1 MIDITIASKNINAT
15 SITKIH
21 SIKPPKTLFTN
32 NIPLT
37 VYVRKSCENDFEST
51 IKYFVQNNIKVNII
65 PNLIPYVKKAFA
77 NTSFHHLDDYFEMIE
92 LLVVAGLSVEKSKKT
107 KKSYIFASIGFRSV
121 KDFTYLKT
129 FNWYEYF
136 MSFCRRPN
144 ITTDDDEIIYKLY
157 QNSTITFNNI
167 NTTKI
172 YEIVLCATL
181 NYPLKYMK
189 RIAFK
194 SLQKI
199 INLFFDDQSKKT
211 IIVLKS
217 TEDGV
222 KSNIYNN
229 IGFTKTT
236 KTKEGLMFMYK
247 QNINKP
253 LLESLSKENLYNC
266 SQFINPI
273 IINKS

>member
-51 IKYFVQNNIKVNII
+51 IKYFVQNSIKVNII

-92 LLVVAGLSVEKSKKT
+92 LLVVAGLTVEKS

-136 MSFCRRPN
+136 MSFCRSN

-157 QNSTITFNNI
+157 QKSAITYNNI
-167 NTTKI
+167 NITKI

-181 NYPLKYMK
+181 NYQLKYMK

-194 SLQKI
+194 TLEKI
-199 INLFFDDQSKKT
+199 INLFYDDKSKKT

-236 KTKEGLMFMYK
+236 LTKDGLMFMYK
-247 QNINKP
+247 QNTNKP
-253 LLESLSKENLYNC
+253 CFLDSLSKENLDNC
-266 SQFINPI
+266 SPFINPI
-273 IINKS
+273 IVNKS

>member
-1 MIDITIASKNINAT
+1 
-15 SITKIH
+15 
-21 SIKPPKTLFTN
+21 
-32 NIPLT
+32 
-37 VYVRKSCENDFEST
+37 
-51 IKYFVQNNIKVNII
+51 
-65 PNLIPYVKKAFA
+65 
-77 NTSFHHLDDYFEMIE
+77 
-92 LLVVAGLSVEKSKKT
+92 
-107 KKSYIFASIGFRSV
+107 
-121 KDFTYLKT
+121 
-129 FNWYEYF
+129 
-136 MSFCRRPN
+136 
-144 ITTDDDEIIYKLY
+144 
-157 QNSTITFNNI
+157 
-167 NTTKI
+167 
-172 YEIVLCATL
+172 
-181 NYPLKYMK
+181 MK

-194 SLQKI
+194 SLEKI

-217 TEDGV
+217 TDEGV
-222 KSNIYNN
+222 NTNIYNN